1 MYDKVTVR
9 LWSTVVYCG
18 PIKSKSPYSLSY
30 LYSELHHVRKP
41 DQKNYTYFSKYKPC
55 VEEGK
60 MLLRTVSEHS
70 WGLELF
76 VCFGDILNKQ
86 ELLDNN
92 LYG

>member
-1 MYDKVTVR
+1 MFTVD
-9 LWSTVVYCG
+9 LLSQNHLTVCLTLTVNY
-18 PIKSKSPYSLSY
+18 I
-30 LYSELHHVRKP
+30 VRKP
-41 DQKNYTYFSKYKPC
+41 DQKNYPYFSKYKPC

-92 LYG
+92 VYG